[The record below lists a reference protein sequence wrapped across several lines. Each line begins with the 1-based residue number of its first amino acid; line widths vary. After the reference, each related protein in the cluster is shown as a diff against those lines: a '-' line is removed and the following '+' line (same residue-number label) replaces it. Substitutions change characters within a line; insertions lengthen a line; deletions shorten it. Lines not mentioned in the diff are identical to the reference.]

1 MRNKELVDRRF
12 IQVEGKIKQL
22 KFLVGGQGTAQEF
35 KDTLK
40 DLETVVEDLKSIIER
55 DLDPLRN
62 G

>member
-1 MRNKELVDRRF
+1 MRKKELVDKKI
-12 IQVEGKIKQL
+12 IQGESKIKQL
-22 KFLVGGQGTAQEF
+22 KYLTGSQANTKEI

-40 DLETVVEDLKSIIER
+40 DLETVVEDLKSIVER